1 MSQAPDVERAERVS
15 RSRARMFA
23 VQGIIFIVWQA
34 MFFAGRVD
42 NPMRNVDTFKISA
55 WLVWVVA
62 LLLVLATGGALLRGR
77 GIRRL
82 INDELTKLNRA
93 RSFAVGFWA
102 AALAGIGLYIV
113 TMFECVTGREAIHFI
128 LSAGIGAAL
137 LTFAMRELRTAD
149 SS

>member
-1 MSQAPDVERAERVS
+1 VTQASDVDRAERVS

-23 VQGIIFIVWQA
+23 VQGIIFVVWQA

-62 LLLVLATGGALLRGR
+62 LLLALATGGALLRGR
-77 GIRRL
+77 GIRHL
-82 INDELTKLNRA
+82 LNDELTRANRA
-93 RSFAVGFWA
+93 LALVVGFWA
-102 AALAGIGLYIV
+102 AAVAGIGLYVV
-113 TMFECVTGREAIHFI
+113 TMFEPVTGREAIHII

-137 LTFAMRELRTAD
+137 LTFAARELRTANT
-149 SS
+149 S